1 MAKYRSA
8 EGRDHP
14 STYDADTLH
23 RLLVEDA
30 VKMRA
35 TDLAW
40 AVAAYERIAE
50 RRRTSVDAAFG
61 AVVDEVEAIT
71 GRRHMPIHSG
81 VVA

>member
-14 STYDADTLH
+14 STYDVDTLH

-50 RRRTSVDAAFG
+50 RRRVPVDTAFQ
-61 AVVDEVEAIT
+61 AVVDEVETIT
-71 GRRHMPIHSG
+71 GQRRMPVHSG
-81 VVA
+81 FVG

>member
-14 STYDADTLH
+14 RTYDPDTLH
-23 RLLVEDA
+23 RLLVQDA
-30 VKMRA
+30 VQMRA

-50 RRRTSVDAAFG
+50 RRRISVDAAFT
-61 AVVDEVEAIT
+61 AVVDEVESLT
-71 GRRHMPIHSG
+71 GHRRMPLHSG
-81 VVA
+81 AVS